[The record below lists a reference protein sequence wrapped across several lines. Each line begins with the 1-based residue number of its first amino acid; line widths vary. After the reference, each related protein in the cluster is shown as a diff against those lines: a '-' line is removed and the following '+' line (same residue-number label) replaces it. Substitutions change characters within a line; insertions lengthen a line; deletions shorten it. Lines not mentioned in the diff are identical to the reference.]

1 MFKIIMDF
9 DNLEDSAQ
17 TTNFSVWG
25 NAYVEHDG
33 FFFPNKEWYDVT
45 SSLLDMWLS
54 EISNFFSGNCDNC
67 ELYFMDGPF
76 LIYLTQLSKNYV
88 CISLIER
95 PGKVQREF
103 SIPAEV
109 LVEELMQ
116 CAKLFLTKCTAQSS
130 KIVETKLYKRV
141 LTNIALL
148 GCLHS
153 KYQTREGVLPQI
165 DTNS

>member
-1 MFKIIMDF
+1 MFNIIMDF

-76 LIYLTQLSKNYV
+76 LIYLTQLSENYV